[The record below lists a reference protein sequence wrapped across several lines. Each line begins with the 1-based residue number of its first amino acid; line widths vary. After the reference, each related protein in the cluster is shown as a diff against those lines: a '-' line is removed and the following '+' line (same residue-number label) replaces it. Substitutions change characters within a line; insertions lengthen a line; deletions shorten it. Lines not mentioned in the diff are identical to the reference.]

1 MDIVTNKI
9 TDEEARGIP
18 HHLMSFV
25 EPAGEYNVH
34 AFQQDALR
42 LIDEIRARQR
52 IPIIVGGTA
61 YYIESVMY
69 KDALIELDVS
79 EDDASKLLFDMFSV
93 FNSNF

>member
-25 EPAGEYNVH
+25 EPKDEYNVH
-34 AFQQDALR
+34 LFQKDTLR

-52 IPIIVGGTA
+52 LPIIVGGTA

-69 KDALIELDVS
+69 EDALVELNV
-79 EDDASKLLFDMFSV
+79 DDKEIGKWSWV
-93 FNSNF
+93 NF